1 MYKLVATIFLALCT
15 SLTSWSTLLDSETVD
30 YVKWNG
36 VDESGVYL
44 LCETAANDTVWTL
57 SLVGYVD
64 DDFMLL
70 IKTGDNKVISLKP
83 YSQHNIETIDS
94 VGYNPITGEP
104 VNFYSYTKVL
114 RYRISTDD
122 LKYIAQHCV
131 VKLRCGT
138 VYKGLN
144 GTSYSNYKDKVY
156 RHNEFGAK
164 LIKAYKKILKKMSPD
179 YVPPKEPTIYDG
191 F

>member
-70 IKTGDNKVISLKP
+70 IKTGDNKIGRAHV
-83 YSQHNIETIDS
+83 
-94 VGYNPITGEP
+94 
-104 VNFYSYTKVL
+104 
-114 RYRISTDD
+114 
-122 LKYIAQHCV
+122 
-131 VKLRCGT
+131 
-138 VYKGLN
+138 
-144 GTSYSNYKDKVY
+144 
-156 RHNEFGAK
+156 
-164 LIKAYKKILKKMSPD
+164 
-179 YVPPKEPTIYDG
+179 
-191 F
+191 